1 MTIILALESPFIL
14 LYNIIVGIILRTT
27 TTEETNMGQYTKEQ
41 LQTILEALQYQ
52 TEVNA
57 EVLEPKDLE
66 RFKSVQSI
74 TEGLLK
80 D

>member
-1 MTIILALESPFIL
+1 MDKD
-14 LYNIIVGIILRTT
+14 
-27 TTEETNMGQYTKEQ
+27 QYTKEQ

-57 EVLEPKDLE
+57 EVLDGADLE
-66 RFKSVQSI
+66 RFKSVQSV
-74 TEGLLK
+74 TEDLLK

>member
-1 MTIILALESPFIL
+1 ME
-14 LYNIIVGIILRTT
+14 
-27 TTEETNMGQYTKEQ
+27 QYTKEQ

-52 TEVNA
+52 TEVNV
-57 EVLEPKDLE
+57 EVLEPADLE